1 VIYFLDTSAL
11 AKRYLTEKGSNRIR
25 RLLQRKEHVFY
36 QSFLTPL
43 EVASALYRR
52 LRSND
57 ISSDELSLL
66 LRAYVTHCHRDYLL
80 IPYSDALCNRAS
92 ALIARH
98 VLRAL
103 DALQLSSALE
113 LRDRLAVETL
123 SLTFLSADDRLLETA
138 RREHLQVENPEKSR
152 S

>member
-11 AKRYLTEKGSNRIR
+11 AKRYLTEKGSVRIR

-66 LRAYVTHCHRDYLL
+66 LRAYVTHSHQDYLL
-80 IPYSDALCNRAS
+80 IPYTDALCNRAS
-92 ALIARH
+92 ALVARH

-103 DALQLSSALE
+103 DALQLASALE
-113 LRDRLAVETL
+113 LRDRLATERL
-123 SLTFLSADDRLLETA
+123 PLNFLAADDRLLEAA
-138 RREHLQVENPEKSR
+138 RQEHFHAENPEKPR